1 MFVSKVKRRCLKCH
15 DKDADDGVV
24 TRTDELMSLVN
35 AIVGY
40 KSLVEADGEDPAVLA
55 EIQESF
61 DRLTLYWHRFDFD
74 RAETESMELLAKL
87 RGMRVESKSGQ
98 E

>member
-1 MFVSKVKRRCLKCH
+1 MRENIPEVCGECH
-15 DKDADDGVV
+15 DEDAEDGVV

-40 KSLVEADGEDPAVLA
+40 KSLVEAEGEDPAALA
-55 EIQESF
+55 DIEESF
-61 DRLTLYWHRFDFD
+61 ERLILYWHRFDFD
-74 RAETESMELLAKL
+74 QADAESLELLAKL
-87 RGMRVESKSGQ
+87 RGMRAETRSGG